1 MRRPFFAL
9 TVVFAGAMISAITAC
24 GSDDASTPVANA
36 DDASAL
42 PTREPSRE
50 AGVDASARDAGDGE
64 HDASLDAA
72 PDALAPDASSPDAA
86 SHDAH
91 APPPPPFTNPTVPL
105 TFPGP

>member
-50 AGVDASARDAGDGE
+50 AGADASARDAGDGE
-64 HDASLDAA
+64 HDAPLGAA
-72 PDALAPDASSPDAA
+72 PGANPPGAASPDAA
-86 SHDAH
+86 SHHPDAR
-91 APPPPPFTNPTVPL
+91 PPPPFPNPT
-105 TFPGP
+105 